1 MNTLADAPQRMRVLT
16 DLQSTLLVEAAAG
29 TGKTA
34 LIAGRVTM
42 ALVNGVAPRDLAAIT
57 FNELAA
63 SQLSTRIHTF
73 TAELLADRPPQ
84 SLRLVLPNGLTLKQ
98 RCTLQ
103 EAVSKLDELT
113 VTTLHGFCQ
122 ILIHSYAVEANIDP
136 GARMMDGPRAAA
148 AFESVFD
155 RWLRRRL
162 SKPHDASDPVAALS
176 QQAPRKVAQKLKDL
190 AFFRLAHLSARTVR
204 ADLTERLDTA
214 LQDAIA
220 HFRTWYRQSSSDTL
234 TARVLDQLDTLGQFY
249 AGAFEG
255 VPSFTRLWELAHPP
269 FLSECMRARN
279 NPRFDN
285 YGLKTPRFKSAWQR
299 VAGREAG
306 ERLSVE
312 CEAHFTAVSDC
323 YRTLLG
329 RIATAL
335 VDALSRELDE
345 VLADYAQFKRA
356 AAVLD
361 FDDLLHRAR
370 DLVRNHEQVR
380 RALGARYRHILIDE
394 FQDTDPI
401 QAETLFRIAAVESVA
416 EWQQCPLR
424 PGALFA
430 VGDPKQAIYGFRGA
444 DAGSYAR
451 ARAAIER
458 QWPGNVIQI
467 TTNFRSVPGI
477 LEYVNDHFE
486 AVLSGLRQPGYVDL
500 TPHRSAP
507 EHGLP
512 CVAKRTLEIALDSG
526 VDDIRD
532 AEAQDVAEV
541 CLSLI
546 GTLEIVDE
554 GGKRRLLEPQDIA
567 LLAPTGTELWR
578 YERALENAQLPIA
591 PRAGKAFF
599 RRQEIQDLVA
609 LTRALADASDT
620 LAFGAL
626 MRGPLVGL
634 SDQDLL
640 DITVE
645 LDARKT
651 EDSDPAP
658 YSIRTDPDTISHPV
672 ARDVLI
678 VLRDLRRRSH
688 DTTPALLLAEAVE
701 RLNFRSL
708 LMKRDRNRRSRGV
721 ANVHAF
727 LELARQYGV
736 AGLKRFARDL
746 SAQWSTPDI
755 SRAEGQVDPE
765 GAIQMVTM
773 HGSKGLEW
781 PVVILINTCT
791 RLWEPSEFVYRPDD
805 NTLHWVLG
813 DVRPPE
819 LAAALDAESA
829 IRTSERQRLWYV
841 ACTRAKDLLV
851 LPQVPQGNLPSW
863 SQVVDGTHQGI
874 QELTLSAPVEQRSGT
889 TARSANQQTR
899 ETFEEE
905 RDRIDELTPRIKWHN
920 PSEQDPDLP
929 DRSEDPI
936 MDGSAMEV
944 PERTQVRGAG
954 RLRGTLLHKLIEEI
968 LTGELDPAHSHVKR
982 RAEVLII
989 QLAPTGTAASDR
1001 PAPGELA
1008 RTISNTLAIPEVAA
1022 VRERLV
1028 PEIPLYG
1035 LDASEAVSLALA
1047 GRADAVVMEGGRPS
1061 VVVDW
1066 KSDIAPEADDIRRHA
1081 AQLKEYMQA
1090 ITAPRGLLVYMTQ
1103 GTIQWVD

>member
-1 MNTLADAPQRMRVLT
+1 MTTLADAPERVRVLT
-16 DLQSTLLVEAAAG
+16 DLHSTLLVEAAAG

-34 LIAGRVTM
+34 LIAGRVVM
-42 ALVNGVAPRDLAAIT
+42 ALVNGAAPRDLAAIT

-63 SQLSTRIHTF
+63 SQLSSRIHTF

-84 SLRLVLPNGLTLKQ
+84 SLRLVLPNGLTLEQ
-98 RCTLQ
+98 RYML
-103 EAVSKLDELT
+103 EDAVSKLDELT

-136 GARMMDGPRAAA
+136 GAKMVDGPQAASV
-148 AFESVFD
+148 FEGVFD

-162 SKPHDASDPVAALS
+162 SKPHDVGDPIAALS
-176 QQAPRKVAQKLKDL
+176 QQAPRKVAQKLKVL
-190 AFFRLAHLSARTVR
+190 AEFRLAHLSGRTVR

-214 LQDAIA
+214 LQHAIA
-220 HFRTWYRQSSSDTL
+220 RFRTWYTQAPPESL
-234 TARVLDQLDTLGQFY
+234 TARVLDQLDILGQFY
-249 AGAFEG
+249 AAAFDG

-279 NPRFDN
+279 NPKFEN
-285 YGLKTPRFKSAWQR
+285 YDLKTPRLKSAWQK
-299 VAGREAG
+299 VAGRETG
-306 ERLSVE
+306 ERLGLE
-312 CEAHFTAVSDC
+312 CEAHFSEVSAC
-323 YRTLLG
+323 YRSLLG

-345 VLADYAQFKRA
+345 VLADYAQFKRD

-380 RALGARYRHILIDE
+380 RALGERYRHILIDE
-394 FQDTDPI
+394 FQDTDPV
-401 QAETLFRIAAVESVA
+401 QAETLFRIAAVESVPQ
-416 EWQQCPLR
+416 WQQCPLR

-458 QWPGNVIQI
+458 QWPGNVIQV

-477 LEYVNDHFE
+477 LQYVNDHFE
-486 AVLSGLRQPGYVDL
+486 AALSGPGQPGYVDL
-500 TPHRSAP
+500 TPHRSTP

-512 CVAKRTLEIALDSG
+512 CVAKRTLDIALDSD
-526 VDDIRD
+526 VDHIRD
-532 AEAQDVAEV
+532 TEAQDVAQV
-541 CLSLI
+541 CQSLI
-546 GTLEIVDE
+546 GTLEIVDD
-554 GGKRRLLEPQDIA
+554 GGRRRPLEPQDIA
-567 LLAPTGTELWR
+567 LLAPTGTDLWR
-578 YERALENAQLPIA
+578 YEKALEGAGLPIA

-599 RRQEIQDLVA
+599 RRQEIQDLLA
-609 LTRALADASDT
+609 LTRALADPGDT

-640 DITVE
+640 DISAE

-651 EDSDPAP
+651 EDADPARF
-658 YSIRTDPDTISHPV
+658 SIRTDPDTISHPV
-672 ARDVLI
+672 AREVLAI
-678 VLRDLRRRSH
+678 LRGLRRRSH
-688 DTTPALLLAEAVE
+688 STTPALLLAEAVE
-701 RLNFRSL
+701 RLNFRSV
-708 LMKRDRNRRSRGV
+708 LMRRDRNRRSRGV
-721 ANVHAF
+721 ANVHSF
-727 LELARQYGV
+727 LELARHYGV
-736 AGLKRFARDL
+736 AGLKRFAREL
-746 SAQWSTPDI
+746 NAQWSTPDV

-773 HGSKGLEW
+773 HSSKGLEW

-819 LAAALDAESA
+819 LSVALEAESA
-829 IRTSERQRLWYV
+829 IRISERQRLWYV

-851 LPQVPQGNLPSW
+851 LPQVPQSNLPSW

-874 QELTLSAPVEQRSGT
+874 PELTLSASVEQSPAT
-889 TARSANQQTR
+889 TANPANQQTR
-899 ETFEEE
+899 EIFEQE
-905 RDRIDELTPRIKWHN
+905 RRRIDELTPQIRWHN
-920 PSEQDPDLP
+920 PSEQDPDLLGL
-929 DRSEDPI
+929 SENLVVD
-936 MDGSAMEV
+936 DSAIDV
-944 PERTQVRGAG
+944 PEKLQVTGAG

-968 LTGELDPAHSHVKR
+968 LTGELDPAHPQVEH
-982 RAEVLII
+982 RAETLIA
-989 QLAPTGTAASDR
+989 QLTPTGTVVSDV
-1001 PAPGELA
+1001 PVPGELA
-1008 RTISNTLAIPEVAA
+1008 NTISKTLAIPEIAA
-1022 VRERLV
+1022 VRARLV

-1035 LDASEAVSLALA
+1035 LDASDAISIALA
-1047 GRADAVVMEGGRPS
+1047 GRADAVVMEGDRPS

-1081 AQLKEYMQA
+1081 AQLRDYMQA

-1103 GTIQWVD
+1103 GTVHWVE